1 MHLGNKAVWLVSET
15 EYGGDKRLINE
26 KNDSWLNPEY
36 PNDSINPIKNSP
48 NKNFKDLK
56 KSPKNSAQLALLFNQ
71 AGKIL
76 QFNQAVL
83 DFTGYSKRE
92 LAKIDIMNI
101 IENEFQQEIRYISG
115 EDSTMKPIVEKAQLN
130 KKNQLK
136 TPFSLKISK
145 IDNDNYI
152 GYDIKEFS
160 TTSDTELAQHILEPI
175 TDFIVIIDCNGK
187 IIYVNEAGLKL
198 LGYKAEELSG
208 TSVWQI
214 FDNVSNDLRVNP
226 DLLNNSVAYHLFTH
240 KNGTKIPIRCHH
252 ICHSWNENIAIWL
265 YGIQLAPLHLLSSQ
279 GDKII
284 QRQQRLMAV
293 GATASG
299 VAHEINNPL
308 TGIINYAELIREKI
322 KDDQIRDYADS
333 IITEGQR
340 IGNIVQN
347 LLAFS
352 RQRNEKFQAASVKDI
367 IDSSLSLL
375 SSVFRKS
382 YIKVNIFVAE
392 NVSCL
397 YCKPQQIEQVFINL
411 LVNARN
417 ALNKRYKSFD
427 ENKIINIHVKSA
439 RRNKKSYVMIIFE
452 DHGIGIPPKNMN
464 RIFLPWFTTCE
475 SESSTGLGLPVSL
488 SIVKAHKGLMN
499 VESEAE
505 SHTRF
510 IIYLPVKPS
519 SS

>member
-1 MHLGNKAVWLVSET
+1 
-15 EYGGDKRLINE
+15 LINE
-26 KNDSWLNPEY
+26 KNDSWFNSESSK
-36 PNDSINPIKNSP
+36 NSINPNQNSP
-48 NKNFKDLK
+48 NENLKDLK
-56 KSPKNSAQLALLFNQ
+56 KSLKNSTQPALLFNQ

-76 QFNQAVL
+76 QFNQAAL
-83 DFTGYSKRE
+83 DLTNHSQKE
-92 LAKIDIMNI
+92 LAKTDIMNL

-115 EDSTMKPIVEKAQLN
+115 EDSTMKPIVDAAPLN
-130 KKNQLK
+130 NNNQLK
-136 TPFSLKISK
+136 IPFSLKISK
-145 IDNDNYI
+145 IDDDNYI

-160 TTSDTELAQHILEPI
+160 IKSDTELAQHILEPI

-208 TSVWQI
+208 ISVWQI
-214 FDNVSNDLRVNP
+214 FDNVSNDFRANA
-226 DLLNNSVAYHLFTH
+226 DLLNTYLAHHLFIH

-265 YGIQLAPLHLLSSQ
+265 YGIQLALPHLFSSQ
-279 GDKII
+279 SDKII
-284 QRQQRLMAV
+284 QQYQRLMAV
-293 GATASG
+293 GETASG

-322 KDDQIRDYADS
+322 KDDQIREYTES
-333 IITEGQR
+333 IINEGQR

-375 SSVFRKS
+375 SSVFRKN
-382 YIKVNIFVAE
+382 YIRVNTFIAE
-392 NVSCL
+392 NVPAL
-397 YCKPQQIEQVFINL
+397 FCKPQQIEQVFINL

-427 ENKIINIHVKSA
+427 ENKIINIHVKRA
-439 RRNKKSYVMIIFE
+439 RRNKKSYVMIVFE
-452 DHGIGIPPKNMN
+452 DHGIGIPAKNIN
-464 RIFLPWFTTCE
+464 RIFLPWFTTSE
-475 SESSTGLGLPVSL
+475 SESSTGLGLSVSM
-488 SIVKAHKGLMN
+488 SIIKAHKGILN
-499 VESEAE
+499 AESEVKNY
-505 SHTRF
+505 TRF

-519 SS
+519 FS

>member
-1 MHLGNKAVWLVSET
+1 M
-15 EYGGDKRLINE
+15 INE

-36 PNDSINPIKNSP
+36 PKDSLNPINNSL
-48 NKNFKDLK
+48 NQNHQDLK
-56 KSPKNSAQLALLFNQ
+56 KSPQNPAQPALLFNQ

-83 DFTGYSKRE
+83 DSTGHSIRE
-92 LAKIDIMNI
+92 LAKIDLMSI

-115 EDSTMKPIVEKAQLN
+115 DDSTMKPIAEEVRLG
-130 KKNQLK
+130 KKTLLK

-145 IDNDNYI
+145 VDDDNYI

-160 TTSDTELAQHILEPI
+160 TTSDTELAQYILEPI
-175 TDFIVIIDCNGK
+175 TDFIVIIDCSGK

-214 FDNVSNDLRVNP
+214 FDNISDDFRANT
-226 DLLNNSVAYHLFTH
+226 DLLNTYGAHHLFTH

-252 ICHSWNENIAIWL
+252 ICHSWDETIAIWL

-279 GDKII
+279 SDKII

-333 IITEGQR
+333 IISEGQR

-347 LLAFS
+347 LLTFS
-352 RQRNEKFQAASVKDI
+352 RQRNEKFQAASIKDI

-382 YIKVNIFVAE
+382 YIKVNTLIAR
-392 NVSCL
+392 NIPCL

-417 ALNKRYKSFD
+417 ALNQRYKSFD
-427 ENKIINIHVKSA
+427 ENKSINIHVKSA
-439 RRNKKSYVMIIFE
+439 RRNKKPYVMIIFE
-452 DHGIGIPPKNMN
+452 DHGIGIPAKNMN
-464 RIFLPWFTTCE
+464 RIFLPWFSTCE
-475 SESSTGLGLPVSL
+475 SKCSTGLGLPVSL
-488 SIVKAHKGLMN
+488 SIVKAHKGFMN
-499 VESEAE
+499 VESEVE

-510 IIYLPVKPS
+510 IIYLPVKPA
-519 SS
+519 